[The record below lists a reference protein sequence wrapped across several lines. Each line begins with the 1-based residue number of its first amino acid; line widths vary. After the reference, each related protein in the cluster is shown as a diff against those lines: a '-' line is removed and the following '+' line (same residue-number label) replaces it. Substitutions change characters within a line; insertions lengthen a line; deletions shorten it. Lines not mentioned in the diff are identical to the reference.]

1 MKETYQMHQDELL
14 KQMKAEPGG
23 LSSQEAARRL
33 EEYGENALEE
43 QARKK
48 GYQVFLE
55 QFKDF
60 LVIILIIAA
69 LISLISGNVESTI
82 VIIAVLILNAILGT
96 VQYLKAEKSL
106 AALKQLS
113 SPHAKV
119 LRDGKTTEVPS
130 AEVVPG
136 DILLL
141 EAGDMTAAD
150 GRILNCYSL
159 QVNESALTG
168 ESASV
173 DKTDADIEGEAVLAD
188 RLNMVYSGTL
198 VTYGRAEVLVTGT
211 GMNTEIGKIAGLM
224 NDTKEKKTPL
234 QVSLDEFSKKLAAVI
249 MVICVIVFFL
259 SMYRDMP
266 ILDSLL
272 FAVALAVAAIPEAL
286 GSIVTIVQAMG
297 TGKMAAENAIMKEL
311 KAVESLGSVSVICSD
326 KTGTLTQNKMTV
338 TDVYTG
344 GKCMKPEEMDIHLSL
359 HRYFLYTAVLN
370 NDSSNH
376 DGKEIGDPTEY
387 SLLVMARKA
396 GLDDAHITEED
407 IRSMMPRM
415 EELPFDSD
423 RKLMSTKYRI
433 HGVPT
438 ILTKGAL
445 DVLLDRTRYI
455 MTETE
460 TREMTDADREEILRQ
475 NQAFSENGLRVLAF
489 AIKEVEEDDTL
500 SLDDENDFTFVGLT
514 AMMDPPREESKKAVA
529 DAASAGIKTVMI
541 TGDHKVTAAAIARQ
555 IGIFHDGDIALTGQE
570 VDAMSDA
577 ELDNVLKKYPSMP
590 VFHRKTRS
598 VS

>member
-1 MKETYQMHQDELL
+1 FPTRR
-14 KQMKAEPGG
+14 
-23 LSSQEAARRL
+23 SSDL
-33 EEYGENALEE
+33 
-43 QARKK
+43 
-48 GYQVFLE
+48 
-55 QFKDF
+55 
-60 LVIILIIAA
+60 
-69 LISLISGNVESTI
+69 
-82 VIIAVLILNAILGT
+82 
-96 VQYLKAEKSL
+96 
-106 AALKQLS
+106 
-113 SPHAKV
+113 
-119 LRDGKTTEVPS
+119 
-130 AEVVPG
+130 
-136 DILLL
+136 
-141 EAGDMTAAD
+141 
-150 GRILNCYSL
+150 
-159 QVNESALTG
+159 
-168 ESASV
+168 
-173 DKTDADIEGEAVLAD
+173 
-188 RLNMVYSGTL
+188 
-198 VTYGRAEVLVTGT
+198 
-211 GMNTEIGKIAGLM
+211 
-224 NDTKEKKTPL
+224 
-234 QVSLDEFSKKLAAVI
+234 VI

-259 SMYRDMP
+259 SMYREMP

-326 KTGTLTQNKMTV
+326 KTGTLTKNKMTV
-338 TDVYTG
+338 TDVYVG
-344 GKCMKPEEMDIHLSL
+344 GKCMKPEEMDIRLAL

-438 ILTKGAL
+438 SLAKGAL

-460 TREMTDADREEILRQ
+460 TREMTDADREEILQQ

-500 SLDDENDFTFVGLT
+500 SLDDENDFTFV
-514 AMMDPPREESKKAVA
+514 
-529 DAASAGIKTVMI
+529 
-541 TGDHKVTAAAIARQ
+541 
-555 IGIFHDGDIALTGQE
+555 
-570 VDAMSDA
+570 
-577 ELDNVLKKYPSMP
+577 
-590 VFHRKTRS
+590 
-598 VS
+598 